1 MPGFLARLAQIEG
14 VNFWLTNRIPRRSLT
29 RFMGWFSKIEHPL
42 VRDLSLR
49 VWRMFSDLDL
59 SEARRSDFR
68 SLHDCFTRELKDG
81 ARPIH
86 PDPAILT
93 SPCDAIIGACG
104 QVRDGMVIQAK
115 GFPYPIDE
123 LLADPLL
130 ARRFGEGVYVTM
142 RLTSTMYHR
151 FHAPAECR
159 VRRVTYIPGDV
170 WNVNPVALKRVERL
184 YCRNERAVIRAEV
197 AGGGDVIALVPVAA
211 VLVASIRL
219 HFADVLL
226 HMGYRG
232 PRELVCDATLL
243 KGQEMGWFEH
253 GSTIIVFAPRG
264 YDLCEPVAP
273 GHRIRMGEPLL
284 RLPQS
289 PVPEKATGNSAAS

>member
-1 MPGFLARLAQIEG
+1 MPGFLARLAQREG

-42 VRDLSLR
+42 VRDISLR
-49 VWRMFSDLDL
+49 VWRTFSDLDL
-59 SEARRSDFR
+59 SEARRSEFR

-86 PDPAILT
+86 PDPSILT

-104 QVRDGMVIQAK
+104 RVRDGMVVQAK

-130 ARRFGEGVYVTM
+130 ARRFQEGVYVTM

-151 FHAPAECR
+151 FHAPADCR

-197 AGGGDVIALVPVAA
+197 AGRGDVIALVPVAA

-226 HMGYRG
+226 NMGYRG
-232 PRELVCDATLL
+232 PRELPCDASLL

-264 YDLCEPVAP
+264 YDLCERVTT
-273 GHRIRMGEPLL
+273 GDRIRMGEPLL
-284 RLPQS
+284 RLPQAA
-289 PVPEKATGNSAAS
+289 VPGKATGHSEAS